1 MEFPSGAPSRQA
13 VSAGAWMQP
22 KKILIVDDSKVAAMT
37 EELILRSLKG
47 CEVITAEDGIKGV
60 EKAVTEQPDLI
71 LMDVVMPRMNGFEA
85 CRLIRGHE
93 ATESIPIIMVTTR
106 SESAHVEEGFAS
118 GCNDYIFKPIGAAEL
133 LEKIHKL
140 ADDRQQ

>member
-1 MEFPSGAPSRQA
+1 MK
-13 VSAGAWMQP
+13 P

-37 EELILRSLKG
+37 QQLILRTLRK

-60 EKAVTEQPDLI
+60 EKAVAEQPDLI

-106 SESAHVEEGFAS
+106 SESAHVDEGFAS
-118 GCNDYIFKPIGAAEL
+118 GCNDYIFKPIDSAVL
-133 LEKIHKL
+133 LEKIDKL
-140 ADDRQQ
+140 ADEPET

>member
-1 MEFPSGAPSRQA
+1 MR
-13 VSAGAWMQP
+13 P

-37 EELILRSLKG
+37 QQLILRSLRG

-60 EKAVTEQPDLI
+60 EKAVAEQPDLI

-106 SESAHVEEGFAS
+106 SESTHVDEGFAS
-118 GCNDYIFKPIGAAEL
+118 GCTDYIFKPIDTAQL
-133 LEKIHKL
+133 LEKIEKL
-140 ADDRQQ
+140 ADDRQR

>member
-1 MEFPSGAPSRQA
+1 MR
-13 VSAGAWMQP
+13 P

-37 EELILRSLKG
+37 QQVILRSLRG

-60 EKAVTEQPDLI
+60 ERAVAEQPDLI
-71 LMDVVMPRMNGFEA
+71 LMDIVMPRMNGFEA

-106 SESAHVEEGFAS
+106 SESAHVDEGFAS
-118 GCNDYIFKPIGAAEL
+118 GCNDYIFKPIDATEL
-133 LEKIHKL
+133 LEKIEKL
-140 ADDRQQ
+140 AEGRQR

>member
-1 MEFPSGAPSRQA
+1 
-13 VSAGAWMQP
+13 MQP

-37 EELILRSLKG
+37 QQLILRSLRE

-60 EKAVTEQPDLI
+60 EKAVSEQPDLI

-106 SESAHVEEGFAS
+106 SESAHVDEGFAS
-118 GCNDYIFKPIGAAEL
+118 GCNDYIYKPIDASQL
-133 LEKIHKL
+133 LEKIGKL
-140 ADDRQQ
+140 ADGRQQ

>member
-1 MEFPSGAPSRQA
+1 MRPGAAP
-13 VSAGAWMQP
+13 AGVKMRP
-22 KKILIVDDSKVAAMT
+22 KKILVVDDSKVAAMT
-37 EELILRSLKG
+37 QQLILRSLKG

-60 EKAVTEQPDLI
+60 EKAAAEQPDLI

-85 CRLIRGHE
+85 CRLIRNHE

-118 GCNDYIFKPIGAAEL
+118 GCDDYIFKPIDAAQL
-133 LEKIHKL
+133 LEKIEKL
-140 ADDRQQ
+140 AESHQR

>member
-1 MEFPSGAPSRQA
+1 
-13 VSAGAWMQP
+13 MQP

-37 EELILRSLKG
+37 QQLILRSMRG

-60 EKAVTEQPDLI
+60 EKAVAEQPDLI

-106 SESAHVEEGFAS
+106 SESAHVDQGFAS
-118 GCNDYIFKPIGAAEL
+118 GCNDYIYKPIDASEL
-133 LEKIHKL
+133 LEKIGKL
-140 ADDRQQ
+140 ADGQQQ

>member
-1 MEFPSGAPSRQA
+1 
-13 VSAGAWMQP
+13 MQP

-37 EELILRSLKG
+37 QQLIVRSLRG
-47 CEVITAEDGIKGV
+47 CEVIIAEDGIKGV
-60 EKAVTEQPDLI
+60 EKAVSEQPDLI

-85 CRLIRGHE
+85 VRLIRSHE

-106 SESAHVEEGFAS
+106 SESEHVDEGFAS
-118 GCNDYIFKPIGAAEL
+118 GCNGYIFKPIDAAQL
-133 LEKIHKL
+133 LEKIEKL

>member
-1 MEFPSGAPSRQA
+1 MR
-13 VSAGAWMQP
+13 P

-37 EELILRSLKG
+37 QQLILRSMRN

-60 EKAVTEQPDLI
+60 EKAVAEQPDLI

-106 SESAHVEEGFAS
+106 SESENVDEGFAS
-118 GCNDYIFKPIGAAEL
+118 GCDDYIYKPINSTEL
-133 LEKIHKL
+133 LEKISKLEAVHTL
-140 ADDRQQ
+140 ADDR

>member
-1 MEFPSGAPSRQA
+1 MR
-13 VSAGAWMQP
+13 P

-37 EELILRSLKG
+37 QQLIVRSLRG
-47 CEVITAEDGIKGV
+47 CEVIIAEDGIKGV
-60 EKAVTEQPDLI
+60 EKAVAEQPDLI

-106 SESAHVEEGFAS
+106 SERAHVDEGFAS
-118 GCNDYIFKPIGAAEL
+118 GCNDYIFKPIGSAEL

-140 ADDRQQ
+140 ADGHQQ

>member
-1 MEFPSGAPSRQA
+1 
-13 VSAGAWMQP
+13 MQP

-37 EELILRSLKG
+37 QQLILRSLRG

-60 EKAVTEQPDLI
+60 EKAVAEQPDLI

-106 SESAHVEEGFAS
+106 SEPTHVDEGFAS
-118 GCNDYIFKPIGAAEL
+118 GCTDYIFKPIDTAQL
-133 LEKIHKL
+133 LEKIEKL
-140 ADDRQQ
+140 ADDRQR

>member
-1 MEFPSGAPSRQA
+1 MK
-13 VSAGAWMQP
+13 P

-37 EELILRSLKG
+37 QQLILRSLRG

-60 EKAVTEQPDLI
+60 EKAVAEQPDLI

-106 SESAHVEEGFAS
+106 SERANVDEGFAS
-118 GCNDYIFKPIGAAEL
+118 GCNDYVFKPIDAVEL
-133 LEKIHKL
+133 LEKIEKL
-140 ADDRQQ
+140 PDDSQ

>member
-1 MEFPSGAPSRQA
+1 MK
-13 VSAGAWMQP
+13 P

-37 EELILRSLKG
+37 QQLILRSLRG

-60 EKAVTEQPDLI
+60 ETAVMEQPDLI

-85 CRLIRGHE
+85 CRLIRAHE

-106 SESAHVEEGFAS
+106 SESAHVDEGFAS
-118 GCNDYIFKPIGAAEL
+118 GCNDYLLKPIDAAQL
-133 LEKIHKL
+133 LEKINKL
-140 ADDRQQ
+140 ADEVSAQQDRQ

>member
-1 MEFPSGAPSRQA
+1 
-13 VSAGAWMQP
+13 MQP
-22 KKILIVDDSKVAAMT
+22 KKILVVDDSKVAAMT
-37 EELILRSLKG
+37 QQLILRCLRG

-60 EKAVTEQPDLI
+60 EKAVAEQPDLI

-106 SESAHVEEGFAS
+106 SESTHVDEGFAS
-118 GCNDYIFKPIGAAEL
+118 GCTDYIFKPIDTAQL
-133 LEKIHKL
+133 LEKIEKL
-140 ADDRQQ
+140 ADDRQR

>member
-1 MEFPSGAPSRQA
+1 
-13 VSAGAWMQP
+13 MQP

-37 EELILRSLKG
+37 QELILRSLRG
-47 CEVITAEDGIKGV
+47 CEVIIAEDGIKGV
-60 EKAVTEQPDLI
+60 EKAVAEQPDLI

-106 SESAHVEEGFAS
+106 SEPAHVDEGFAS
-118 GCNDYIFKPIGAAEL
+118 GCNDYIFKPIGAVEL

-140 ADDRQQ
+140 PDGRKQ

>member
-1 MEFPSGAPSRQA
+1 
-13 VSAGAWMQP
+13 MQP

-37 EELILRSLKG
+37 QQLILRSLRD

-60 EKAVTEQPDLI
+60 EKAVAEQPDLI

-106 SESAHVEEGFAS
+106 SEPTHVDEGFAS
-118 GCNDYIFKPIGAAEL
+118 GCTDYIFKPIDTAQL
-133 LEKIHKL
+133 LEKIEKL
-140 ADDRQQ
+140 ADDRQR

>member
-1 MEFPSGAPSRQA
+1 
-13 VSAGAWMQP
+13 
-22 KKILIVDDSKVAAMT
+22 MT
-37 EELILRSLKG
+37 QELILRSLSG

-60 EKAVTEQPDLI
+60 EKAVAEQPDLI

-106 SESAHVEEGFAS
+106 SEPAHVDEGFAS
-118 GCNDYIFKPIGAAEL
+118 GCNDYIFKPIGASEL
-133 LEKIHKL
+133 LEKIRKL
-140 ADDRQQ
+140 ADGRQQ

>member
-1 MEFPSGAPSRQA
+1 
-13 VSAGAWMQP
+13 MQP

-37 EELILRSLKG
+37 QELILRSLRG

-60 EKAVTEQPDLI
+60 EKAVAEQPDLI

-106 SESAHVEEGFAS
+106 SESTHVDEGFAS
-118 GCNDYIFKPIGAAEL
+118 GCTDYIFKPIDTAQL
-133 LEKIHKL
+133 LEKIEKL
-140 ADDRQQ
+140 ADDRQR

>member
-1 MEFPSGAPSRQA
+1 
-13 VSAGAWMQP
+13 MQP

-37 EELILRSLKG
+37 QQLILRSLRE

-60 EKAVTEQPDLI
+60 EKAVSEQPDLI

-106 SESAHVEEGFAS
+106 SESAHVDEGFAS
-118 GCNDYIFKPIGAAEL
+118 GCNDYIYKPIDASEL
-133 LEKIHKL
+133 LEKIGKL
-140 ADDRQQ
+140 ADGQQQ

>member
-1 MEFPSGAPSRQA
+1 MK
-13 VSAGAWMQP
+13 P

-37 EELILRSLKG
+37 QQLILRSLRG

-60 EKAVTEQPDLI
+60 EKAVAEQPDLI
-71 LMDVVMPRMNGFEA
+71 LMDVVMPRLNGFEA

-106 SESAHVEEGFAS
+106 SESTHVDEGFAS
-118 GCNDYIFKPIGAAEL
+118 GCNDYIFKPIDTAQL
-133 LEKIHKL
+133 LEKIEKL
-140 ADDRQQ
+140 ADAASDKPGAGH

>member
-1 MEFPSGAPSRQA
+1 
-13 VSAGAWMQP
+13 MQP

-37 EELILRSLKG
+37 QQLILRSLRG

-60 EKAVTEQPDLI
+60 EKAVAEQPDLI

-106 SESAHVEEGFAS
+106 SESTHVDEGFAS
-118 GCNDYIFKPIGAAEL
+118 GCTDYIFKPIDTAQL
-133 LEKIHKL
+133 LEKIEKL
-140 ADDRQQ
+140 ADDRQR

>member
-1 MEFPSGAPSRQA
+1 
-13 VSAGAWMQP
+13 MQP

-37 EELILRSLKG
+37 QQVILRSVRG

-60 EKAVTEQPDLI
+60 EKAVAEQPDLI

-106 SESAHVEEGFAS
+106 SERAHVDEGFAS
-118 GCNDYIFKPIGAAEL
+118 GCNDYIFKPIDTAQL
-133 LEKIHKL
+133 LEKIEKL
-140 ADDRQQ
+140 TDDCQR